1 MGTTSANLTVT
12 IVTKT
17 GDDSTLLLE
26 AEIVAIDNDGSTTYY
41 VNTTYYLR
49 LHKSLNISS
58 ISSGCNVGSLSKVGS
73 GLTASVP
80 YEGDDDEYI
89 TFSGGNTADLDKPY
103 NSNFSYTQQGKVF
116 DSDGNQTSVSLSAP
130 ASGQKTVIASKNI
143 YGVFK
148 VTYTTKYDKWSF
160 NSPTEGPMI
169 IFFIGTGT

>member
-17 GDDSTLLLE
+17 GAENLLLE
-26 AEIVAIDNDGSTTYY
+26 AEIVALDNNGSTTYY
-41 VNTTYYLR
+41 ISTTYYLR

-58 ISSGCNVGSLSKVGS
+58 IASGCNVGSISQAGS

-89 TFSGGNTADLDKPY
+89 TFSGGDTADLDKTY
-103 NSNFSYTQQGKVF
+103 NSNFSYTQQGRVF
-116 DSDGNQTSVSLSAP
+116 DENGNQTSASLSPP
-130 ASGQKTVIASKNI
+130 ASGQKTVTASKKI

-160 NSPTEGPMI
+160 SSPTVGPMI
-169 IFFIGTGT
+169 IFFIGSE